1 MKKTLFLSII
11 ISLLLGGC
19 FYPFSSN
26 TTTSKKEVVL
36 PANSPDW
43 LTNPEKKG
51 YITQIGAT
59 TNIDKKEFNF
69 HRQRALINASHNL
82 TKKIY
87 IKVLKLYRDYD
98 EETSDALTYDKDIK
112 KFAEHI
118 SLKALTHSKVI
129 NTWVSSDNELFVQIS
144 VASDIVTEQI
154 QNNSKLLFKVNQ
166 TLYKNFLSNR
176 AKKDISIMLE
186 Q

>member
-1 MKKTLFLSII
+1 MKKTLLLSIV

-26 TTTSKKEVVL
+26 TETPKKEVIL
-36 PANSPDW
+36 PADSPTW
-43 LTNPEKKG
+43 LINPKKRG
-51 YITQIGAT
+51 YVTQIGAT
-59 TNIDKKEFNF
+59 ANIDKEEFNF
-69 HRQRALINASHNL
+69 HRQKALINASHNL

-87 IKVLKLYRDYD
+87 IKVLKLYRDYE
-98 EETSDALTYDKDIK
+98 EETNDALTYDKDIK

-118 SLKALTHSKVI
+118 SLKSLTHSKIV
-129 NTWVSSDNELFVQIS
+129 NTWVSSDNKLFIQIS
-144 VASDIVTEQI
+144 VASHVITEQI